1 MPTAAKQTT
10 IHELEHELDLIQGA
24 IVTDYRGLTVEQI
37 TTLRRDCARQRRA
50 TSVVKNTLLKIA
62 MEEKG
67 VPELGAM
74 LEGPSA
80 ILFSEGDPVEAAKIL
95 AAYVKE
101 LRKDMPQIKG
111 GFLGK
116 RVMTPAD
123 VANLATLPPREQILA
138 NLLGTMQTPISNV
151 VFTIGAVLQN
161 SGRDIG
167 GLSRQS
173 SRSRHLMRPRPRRRK
188 CKSTIS

>member
-10 IHELEHELDLIQGA
+10 IHELEHELDVIQGA

-37 TTLRRDCARQRRA
+37 TTLRRRLRPAKARYV
-50 TSVVKNTLLKIA
+50 VVKNTLLKIA
-62 MEEKG
+62 MQEKG
-67 VPELGAM
+67 MPDLGAM
-74 LEGPSA
+74 LDGPSA
-80 ILFSEGDPVEAAKIL
+80 MLFSEGDPVEAAKIL

-101 LRKDMPQIKG
+101 LRKDLPQIKG

-138 NLLGTMQTPISNV
+138 NFLGTVQTPISNV
-151 VFTIGAVLQN
+151 VSTIGAVMQN
-161 SGRDIG
+161 LIG
-167 GLSRQS
+167 TIEAYHANQAG
-173 SRSRHLMRPRPRRRK
+173 P
-188 CKSTIS
+188 STDETAPAEA

>member
-10 IHELEHELDLIQGA
+10 IHELEHELDVIQGA

-37 TTLRRDCARQRRA
+37 TTLRRRLRPAKARYA
-50 TSVVKNTLLKIA
+50 VVKNTLLKIA
-62 MEEKG
+62 LQEKG
-67 VPELGAM
+67 MPELGAM

-80 ILFSEGDPVEAAKIL
+80 VLFSEGDPVEAAKIL

-123 VANLATLPPREQILA
+123 VANLATLPSREQILG
-138 NLLGTMQTPISNV
+138 NLLGTLQSPISNV
-151 VFTIGAVLQN
+151 VFTIGTVLQN
-161 SGRDIG
+161 LIG
-167 GLSRQS
+167 TLEAFHASQAG
-173 SRSRHLMRPRPRRRK
+173 PP
-188 CKSTIS
+188 TDEAAPAEA